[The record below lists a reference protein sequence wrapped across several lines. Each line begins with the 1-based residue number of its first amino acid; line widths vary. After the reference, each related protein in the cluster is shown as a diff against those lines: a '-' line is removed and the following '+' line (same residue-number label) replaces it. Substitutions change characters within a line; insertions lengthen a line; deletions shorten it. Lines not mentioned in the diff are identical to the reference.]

1 MTDPIINPHADPSPT
16 PSNAA
21 ATEPTP
27 LVPATLRS
35 GTNPAL
41 VIFLIIPLV
50 GLLVAGYIAVTGRP
64 SATPAIT
71 PAPVSFAPTTLI
83 NNPAPQFNVMTPQGN
98 NIRLTDLTGK
108 WVFLNFWA
116 TWCEPCVIEMPLLQQ
131 LYEGK
136 LGNDPA
142 LVTVLAIN
150 KAESRDEVNS
160 FLDKYKLTLPVG
172 LDTDS
177 TVNGQYLI
185 VNLPITY
192 IIDPSGIARYQHI
205 GVLDEAAIAAFLKL
219 IAEAKTP

>member
-1 MTDPIINPHADPSPT
+1 MTEPIINPHADPT
-16 PSNAA
+16 PVPSTTSS
-21 ATEPTP
+21 TESAP
-27 LVPATLRS
+27 LLPATLRR

-50 GLLVAGYIAVTGRP
+50 GLFVAGYIALSSRP

-83 NNPAPQFNVMTPQGN
+83 NNPAPQFNVASPQGN
-98 NIRLTDLTGK
+98 NIRLTDMAGK

-116 TWCEPCVIEMPLLQQ
+116 TWCEPCVVEMPLLQQ

-136 LGNDPA
+136 FGSDPA
-142 LVTVLAIN
+142 RVTVLAIN
-150 KAESRDEVNS
+150 KAETRAEVTS

-205 GVLDEAAIAAFLKL
+205 GVLDEAAIAAYLKL